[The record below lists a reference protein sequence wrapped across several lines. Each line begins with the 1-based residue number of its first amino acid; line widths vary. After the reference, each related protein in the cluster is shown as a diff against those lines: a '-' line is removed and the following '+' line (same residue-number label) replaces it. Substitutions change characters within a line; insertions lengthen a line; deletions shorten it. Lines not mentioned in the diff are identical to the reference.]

1 MANASSQESTAHTS
15 SNRSGFSHWAG
26 RPLVNYKE
34 GFFEAQE
41 ECKAGMK
48 VTHLGGKRLEED
60 KSFQDLFRSWLWQVP
75 FLSLQVRTVAERH
88 IEFVVRGQR
97 STDENFLPSH
107 WLDFDSE
114 SYAVPLDL
122 DALVKSLEPCS
133 LEKAKSM
140 AVSLKHLLQ
149 MIRAKVAY
157 LCKAGRMEEL
167 RYLELDGRLGF
178 NESTLQDQAALLKKK
193 GVNALLARKT
203 DPKAQNTSY
212 VRERLETGS
221 SYDDW
226 AREADEKSS
235 AALASKGLS
244 QPIATHSSLN
254 HEPSPDQW
262 WKKVDLDGSDSDF

>member
-1 MANASSQESTAHTS
+1 
-15 SNRSGFSHWAG
+15 
-26 RPLVNYKE
+26 
-34 GFFEAQE
+34 
-41 ECKAGMK
+41 
-48 VTHLGGKRLEED
+48 
-60 KSFQDLFRSWLWQVP
+60 
-75 FLSLQVRTVAERH
+75 
-88 IEFVVRGQR
+88 
-97 STDENFLPSH
+97 
-107 WLDFDSE
+107 
-114 SYAVPLDL
+114 
-122 DALVKSLEPCS
+122 
-133 LEKAKSM
+133 
-140 AVSLKHLLQ
+140 
-149 MIRAKVAY
+149 
-157 LCKAGRMEEL
+157 MEEL

-203 DPKAQNTSY
+203 DPPTSY
-212 VRERLETGS
+212 VRERVETGS

>member
-1 MANASSQESTAHTS
+1 MANASSQESTAHAS

-26 RPLVNYKE
+26 RPLVHYLP

-41 ECKAGMK
+41 EEPKAAMK
-48 VTHLGGKRLEED
+48 VTHLGGERKED
-60 KSFQDLFRSWLWQVP
+60 DESFQDLFRNWLWRVP
-75 FLSLQVRTVAERH
+75 FLSLAVRSVAEHH
-88 IEFVVRGQR
+88 IQFVVDGQR
-97 STDENFLPSH
+97 AHDENFLASH
-107 WLDFDSE
+107 WLDFDSK
-114 SYAVPLDL
+114 SYVAPLDL
-122 DALVKSLEPCS
+122 DELLKPDVSLD
-133 LEKAKSM
+133 KAKSM

-212 VRERLETGS
+212 VRERVETGS

>member
-1 MANASSQESTAHTS
+1 MANASSQESTAHAS

-26 RPLVNYKE
+26 RPLVHDLPA
-34 GFFEAQE
+34 FFEAQE
-41 ECKAGMK
+41 EEPKAAMK
-48 VTHLGGKRLEED
+48 VTHLGGERKED
-60 KSFQDLFRSWLWQVP
+60 DESFQDLFRNWLWRVP
-75 FLSLQVRTVAERH
+75 FLSLAVRSVAEHH
-88 IEFVVRGQR
+88 IQFVVDGQR
-97 STDENFLPSH
+97 AHDENFLASH
-107 WLDFDSE
+107 WLDFDSK
-114 SYAVPLDL
+114 SYVAPLDL
-122 DALVKSLEPCS
+122 DELLKPDVSLD
-133 LEKAKSM
+133 KAKSM

-212 VRERLETGS
+212 VRERVETGS